1 MCSVELVQVQLRHDE
16 VYEYGQEY
24 ADDKKVLR
32 SKQLRGGQTPWD
44 TMCSLYPFCNMD
56 NKENPSFAP
65 VRYAPDCVEI
75 LVLYSVWDAPGPLT
89 WDAEDEEQDDAAQ
102 EDNRF
107 EIVTL
112 WDREEDGGQLLKENL
127 QEGCPWLFNA
137 NCADEANT
145 RRLCADDAIEI
156 RTIKRQRP
164 PPRRQAQPFDLSG
177 LRACLHTI

>member
-16 VYEYGQEY
+16 AYEYGQEY
-24 ADDKKVLR
+24 ADDKRVLR
-32 SKQLRGGQTPWD
+32 SKQLRAGQTPWE
-44 TMCSLYPFCNMD
+44 TMCSLYPFCNMA

-75 LVLYSVWDAPGPLT
+75 LVLYSVWDAPVLWYT
-89 WDAEDEEQDDAAQ
+89 EEDDEQDD
-102 EDNRF
+102 DSRF
-107 EIVTL
+107 QIVTL
-112 WDREEDGGQLLKENL
+112 WDHEEDGGQLHKENL

-177 LRACLHTI
+177 LRACLHTL